1 LWCKM
6 ILHIKKRDINMY
18 LNIPTELLNN
28 EVELKKKIK
37 EETQLFNPTDVDL
50 YVDDKPVM
58 LEVMK

>member
-1 LWCKM
+1 
-6 ILHIKKRDINMY
+6 MY